1 MTLCKPCALVS
12 ANFEKNGQL
21 TPYDDDDLESV
32 PSLASSSSKSSG
44 YEPWEPYGF
53 LSIPEDVV
61 IEEWITIGAGIHGQ
75 VRRVLTTSPGKPRR
89 FACVKLFTAE
99 NFDAYIREVKAYMYL
114 RHRRV
119 QRCVPIVY
127 FKQEWPRWKWD
138 GNQPDDYT
146 LHDRDEML
154 YGIFMEYFEDFEAV
168 NLSKASVRLAEV
180 MGQTLEMIHGT
191 GVVHGDIAERNIL
204 LVRENGMVRVVWIDF
219 SCAWAGRQYLDTATD
234 MEWNKFRD
242 LLDKGMVLSFSL

>member
-1 MTLCKPCALVS
+1 
-12 ANFEKNGQL
+12 
-21 TPYDDDDLESV
+21 
-32 PSLASSSSKSSG
+32 
-44 YEPWEPYGF
+44 
-53 LSIPEDVV
+53 
-61 IEEWITIGAGIHGQ
+61 
-75 VRRVLTTSPGKPRR
+75 
-89 FACVKLFTAE
+89 
-99 NFDAYIREVKAYMYL
+99 
-114 RHRRV
+114 
-119 QRCVPIVY
+119 
-127 FKQEWPRWKWD
+127 
-138 GNQPDDYT
+138 
-146 LHDRDEML
+146 
-154 YGIFMEYFEDFEAV
+154 MEYFEDFEAV